1 MKIKRLVEEFIM
13 NTYYDSE
20 FKLLESILF
29 KLYIKYGLTNDIFEF
44 SKFIDKAFLDFS
56 RIS

>member
-1 MKIKRLVEEFIM
+1 M